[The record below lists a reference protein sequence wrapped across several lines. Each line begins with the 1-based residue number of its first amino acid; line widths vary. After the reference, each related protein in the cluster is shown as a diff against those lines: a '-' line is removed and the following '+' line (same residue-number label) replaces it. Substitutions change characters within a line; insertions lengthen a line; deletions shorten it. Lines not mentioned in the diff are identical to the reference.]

1 MRDVLRAHGQIR
13 CALAIS
19 LLTAST
25 LAMAPTLALAQTGA
39 PTAPAGANFAI
50 AAQPLPDA
58 ITLFTRQSGV
68 QVTADAGLMTGRTS
82 GAVSGSL
89 APAAALSQLLAG
101 TGLTFRFVSPQAVR
115 LEPAPQA
122 AGGAIALGPVRVEGQ
137 ISDGATSALPPQE
150 AIRALPPAYASGVVA
165 RGQRQGMLGNQ
176 DMMDTPYTATSYTT
190 QAVQNTPSAVTVM
203 DLLST
208 LSPSARNQW
217 NNAGSSASQINLRG
231 FSVGSGD
238 IGYGGLYGVLPTWS
252 VAPELAERVE
262 LLEGPTA
269 MLNGMPPGGSV
280 GGAVN
285 LVPKRATDTPITQV
299 TASFAGKSQ
308 LGGHVDLGRRFGDE
322 GQFGVRFNGVY
333 RDGNTAIDHN
343 RDRTA
348 LAALGLDYRS
358 DAVRLSADLGYQD
371 RVIRGISPYLVLN
384 PGQDIP
390 APPRAS
396 LNSGQPWSRFSSQDW
411 FGALRGE
418 VDLSDHITLHAAA
431 GGDRW
436 KQHDLEDGNHTLTD
450 AAGDVTVNQWNIPGQ
465 QHTWSVAAGAS
476 GWVDTGPVHHALS
489 LDGTALGTTF
499 WGWMGNMGPDLTSN
513 IYAPSFY
520 PAPDLPEAPPVKQY
534 TTRLYSLAL
543 ADKLSVLDG
552 KAQLTLGGR
561 LQRVVAIN
569 YDSDTGA
576 VSSSYD
582 RSTFSP
588 SVGLLVKPWKPV
600 SLYVNYIQ
608 GLRQGTA
615 VTQPYANAGTVFP
628 PYKTSQYEA
637 GIKLDLGRFATTL
650 SLYQLAQPS
659 LIVDSASNT
668 MKLIGKQRNRG
679 LELNIFG
686 EPVKGLRATGGVSLI
701 DPVLT
706 HTQDG
711 LDDGKTAS
719 MTPGVQSNV
728 ALEWDVPRLKGL
740 TLTGRFI
747 YTGWQYFDIDT
758 GYDRRI
764 VPSWTRV
771 DLGARYVLE
780 RVLAH
785 PVTLRL
791 DVQNVAN
798 RSYWAS
804 GCCSSYIMEGLPRNL
819 SLSASFNF

>member
-1 MRDVLRAHGQIR
+1 M
-13 CALAIS
+13 
-19 LLTAST
+19 TP
-25 LAMAPTLALAQTGA
+25 AMAAVWLMAGSMLAGMPTGAMAQT
-39 PTAPAGANFAI
+39 FAATRSFSI
-50 AAQPLPDA
+50 PAQPLPDA
-58 ITLFTRQSGV
+58 IVIFSQQSGL
-68 QVTADAGLMTGRTS
+68 QVTADAGLMSGRS
-82 GAVSGSL
+82 GAAVSGAI

-101 TGLTFRFVSPQAVR
+101 SGLTFRFVADHAVR
-115 LEPAPQA
+115 LEAAPQA
-122 AGGAIALGPVRVEGQ
+122 QGSTIALGAVRVEGQ
-137 ISDGATSALPPQE
+137 AAEGATPSVAPLE
-150 AIRALPPAYASGVVA
+150 AVRALPPAYVGGMVA
-165 RGQRQGMLGNQ
+165 RGQRVGIQGNQ
-176 DMMDTPYTATSYTT
+176 DIMDTPYTVTTYTT
-190 QAVQNTPSAVTVM
+190 QAVQNTPSAQTVM
-203 DLLST
+203 DVLST

-217 NNAGSSASQINLRG
+217 NSAGSSASQVNLRG

-252 VAPELAERVE
+252 VAPELAERIE

-269 MLNGMPPGGSV
+269 FLTGMPPGGSV

-299 TASFAGKSQ
+299 TASFSGKSQ
-308 LGGHVDLGRRFGDE
+308 LGGHVDLGRRFGDA

-348 LAALGLDYRS
+348 LASLGLDYRS
-358 DAVRLSADLGYQD
+358 DTVRLSADLGYQN

-390 APPRAS
+390 TPPRAS

-411 FGALRGE
+411 FGALRAE
-418 VDLSDHITLHAAA
+418 ADLSDHITLHAAA
-431 GGDRW
+431 GGDIW

-450 AAGDVTVNQWNIPGQ
+450 AQGDVTVNQWNIPGRQ
-465 QHTWSVAAGAS
+465 KTWSVAAGAN
-476 GWVDTGPVHHALS
+476 GWVDTGPVHHKLS

-499 WGWMGNMGPDLTSN
+499 WGWTGNVGPDLTSN
-513 IYAPSFY
+513 IYTPSFY
-520 PAPDLPEAPPVKQY
+520 PGPDIPEGPAVKQY
-534 TTRLYSLAL
+534 TTRLYSLA
-543 ADKLSVLDG
+543 AGDKLSVLDERV
-552 KAQLTLGGR
+552 QLTLGGR
-561 LQRVVAIN
+561 LQRVQAIN
-569 YDSDTGA
+569 YDNDTGS

-588 SVGLLVKPWKPV
+588 SFGLLVKPVKQV

-659 LIVDSASNT
+659 LLVDTLSNT

-686 EPVKGLRATGGVSLI
+686 EPVKGLRVTGGVSLI

-706 HTQDG
+706 QTQDG
-711 LDDGKTAS
+711 LDNGKTAS
-719 MTPGVQSNV
+719 MTPGVQSNL
-728 ALEWDVPRLKGL
+728 ALEWDVPRLHGL

-747 YTGWQYFDIDT
+747 YTGWQYFDLDT

-764 VPSWTRV
+764 IPSWTRV
-771 DLGARYVLE
+771 DLGVRYVLD
-780 RVLAH
+780 RLLAK

-791 DVQNVAN
+791 DVQNIAN

-804 GCCSSYIMEGLPRNL
+804 GCCSAYVMEGLPRNI
-819 SLSASFNF
+819 SASATFNF